1 MKSLVV
7 YKLATPVTITNEML
21 AAKQFQQCGAH
32 DASRSGYSPIEG
44 DNFVINGSGETQ
56 IIKFTTQT
64 KKPKKAEVKR
74 QLALAVEEY
83 IEEFGDSPS
92 KQELKTMEAEV
103 TEKLLPSTPADEEK
117 HALVIIS
124 ATKVYVEG
132 NYKQA
137 ETILESL
144 RNILGSLQVELL
156 NTSQD
161 VSKWLSDMVVETITP
176 DNFVLGDKVSLV
188 TADELNVTQTKGS
201 VYGSSAS
208 DLVKEGGVVTSLQM
222 EFNSYTLFTLK
233 DDLSMSGFKYAKD
246 LFEGIDADDTVCV
259 MLKTVAEVIMLVDD
273 LVEELDGLVEE

>member
-7 YKLATPVTITNEML
+7 YKLATPVAITNEML

-56 IIKFTTQT
+56 IIKFTTQA

-103 TEKLLPSTPADEEK
+103 IEKLLPSTPADEEK
-117 HALVIIS
+117 HALVVIS
-124 ATKVYVEG
+124 PTKVYVEG

-161 VSKWLSDMVVETITP
+161 ASKWLSDMVVETITP

-246 LFEGIDADDTVCV
+246 LFEGIDADDTVGV
-259 MLKTVAEVIMLVDD
+259 MLKTVAEVLMLADD
-273 LVEELDGLVEE
+273 LVVELGGLVEE